1 MFHEYS
7 ENMIGADNQ
16 QATTKVEVL
25 RDYQP
30 ERRASGAPYDIVRS
44 AWRHA
49 GCAKARRPKKIKN

>member
-1 MFHEYS
+1 MFCEYS

-30 ERRASGAPYDIVRS
+30 ERFCIRRAV
-44 AWRHA
+44 
-49 GCAKARRPKKIKN
+49 